1 MRFSLLHPTLL
12 RRGTMA
18 RRLVAA
24 VLAALSP
31 AACMSWQRSTAEP
44 ATLVA
49 HKPPSKIRVIDPRS
63 GVMMLWQPFVRN
75 DSIGGFRDSTLSGS
89 PYVTPLSDV
98 ARVEVYRVDAGRTA
112 LAVMGIGVT
121 VALIAAAVNALSN
134 LDLNFGGG
142 GGGGGG
148 YMGGTNMSSC
158 PLVYSWDGSHWRLDS
173 GTFGGAIVEALQRTD
188 VDNLDYAR
196 AEDGTLRLRVANEL
210 AETDHLDALAV
221 LAVDH
226 DPTLSVAPDP
236 AGGIHTVG
244 ALERPL
250 SATDFRGADALARVR
265 DADGWNWESG
275 VTGRDAGRASDLTDG
290 LVLAFARPRGAT
302 RAHLVIDANSS
313 PWGNYLLSEF
323 IRAHGAAT
331 AAWYDSMNARPAAAR
346 AMQARLAREA
356 FLAASLRTGS
366 GWTPAGTFWEAG
378 PEIVKRQ
385 ALDLDLANV
394 TGDTVYVR
402 LASAP
407 AFWTIDRVA
416 MDFTPDRAVTV
427 RELPLLTARDLAGRD
442 VAPLLAAADHRD
454 LALAHGDAATVTFAV
469 PPLPSGLARTFLLRS
484 TGWYHVDSPE
494 TGAPDLVALGAL
506 ARDSLAVGRASV
518 LRLAAALAR
527 LAPASPARGELTGP

>member
-158 PLVYSWDGSHWRLDS
+158 PLVYSWDGRHWRLDS
-173 GTFGGAIVEALQRTD
+173 GTFGGAIMEALQRTD
-188 VDNLDYAR
+188 VDNLDFAR
-196 AEDGTLRLRVANEL
+196 PVDGTLRLRVANEL
-210 AETDHLDALAV
+210 AETDHVDALSV

-226 DPTLSVAPDP
+226 DPSLAVAPDP
-236 AGGIHTVG
+236 SG
-244 ALERPL
+244 ALHTLGPL
-250 SATDFRGADALARVR
+250 VAPVRATDDRGADALARVR
-265 DADGWNWESG
+265 DADGRTWESS
-275 VTGRDAGRASDLTDG
+275 VSGRDPAKPGDLRSG
-290 LVLAFARPRGAT
+290 LTLTFLRPRGAT
-302 RAHLVIDANSS
+302 HAHLVLDGSS
-313 PWGNYLLSEF
+313 STWATHMLGAF
-323 IRAHGAAT
+323 IRAHGRAT
-331 AAWYDSMNARPAAAR
+331 QAWYDSMNARPAAAL
-346 AMQARLAREA
+346 ATQSRLAQEA
-356 FLAASLRTGS
+356 FLSVSVRTAA
-366 GWTPAGTFWEAG
+366 GWRSRGQFWEAG
-378 PEIVKRQ
+378 PEIAKRQ
-385 ALDLDLANV
+385 ALDLDLSPV
-394 TGDTVYVR
+394 VGDTVAVR
-402 LASAP
+402 LESAP
-407 AFWTIDRVA
+407 SFWTIDRVA
-416 MDFTPDRAVTV
+416 MDFTPDRSVVV
-427 RELPLLTARDLAGRD
+427 RELRLVMARDAGGRD
-442 VAPLLAAADHRD
+442 VAPLIGAVDHRD
-454 LALAHGDAATVTFAV
+454 WALDHGASGEVVFAV
-469 PPLPSGLARTFLLRS
+469 PPETPGLSRSYLLRS
-484 TGWYHVDSPE
+484 TGWYRVDAPE
-494 TGAPDLVALGAL
+494 TGEPDLATLGSF

-518 LRLAAALAR
+518 MRLTAALAQ
-527 LAPASPARGELTGP
+527 LAEAAR